1 MLMNSLICFSFQS
14 GGEIIE
20 RDGKKRKLFYGMAS
34 ATAMKK
40 HAGGVA
46 EYRASEGKTVEVFQ
60 VLIAPLLVQ
69 QQELA

>member
-1 MLMNSLICFSFQS
+1 MFAGHTES

-20 RDGKKRKLFYGMAS
+20 RDGKLYKSFYGMAS

-46 EYRASEGKTVEVFQ
+46 EYRFVHC
-60 VLIAPLLVQ
+60 VQ
-69 QQELA
+69 CAGLTCTHGVGVAI